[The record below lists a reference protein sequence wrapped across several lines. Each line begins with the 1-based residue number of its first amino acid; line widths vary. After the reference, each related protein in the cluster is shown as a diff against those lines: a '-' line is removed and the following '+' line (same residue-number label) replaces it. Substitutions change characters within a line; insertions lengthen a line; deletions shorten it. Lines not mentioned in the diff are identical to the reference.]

1 MAAAR
6 AAIGSQTTPNVSANG
21 KKIRAELKAVR
32 LTASVVGTCI
42 VLWTPFVVGRL
53 IQVAGTHVLL
63 GQYVVD
69 IGNALIILNS
79 SLNWIVYGLA
89 SSDFRRAVRKML
101 RMDRHAATVF
111 PTSTS
116 EKAVDVQ
123 F

>member
-1 MAAAR
+1 MAATR
-6 AAIGSQTTPNVSANG
+6 AAIGSQTSPNVTANG

-42 VLWTPFVVGRL
+42 VLWTPYVVGRL
-53 IQVAGTHVLL
+53 IQFEGTHMLL
-63 GQYVVD
+63 GQYVAD

-89 SSDFRRAVRKML
+89 SNDFRRAVRKML
-101 RMDRHAATVF
+101 RMDRHVATVV

-116 EKAVDVQ
+116 GKAVNVQ